1 MTKTGIMLCLQK
13 TLFTVF
19 FRLVIVIFAKR
30 KRMNY
35 IDLLIAI
42 PLVWGAFVGFKNGLI
57 IEVASLAALLLGI
70 LGAIHF
76 SDFTANFLVAN
87 LNITTQYINLIAFA
101 ITFVGIVILVH
112 LLAKMIDKLVKAVAL
127 GFVNRLLGMV
137 FGLIKYAFL
146 ISIILVI
153 INAINRNMTFI
164 SKGKIE
170 NSILYKPLSD
180 FAPSIFPYLDFQEI
194 KKDIKNFRDDK
205 SVPI

>member
-1 MTKTGIMLCLQK
+1 MPVTIITSLQL
-13 TLFTVF
+13 LFLF
-19 FRLVIVIFAKR
+19 K

-35 IDLLIAI
+35 IDLIIAI
-42 PLVWGAFVGFKNGLI
+42 PLVWGVFVGFKNGLI

-70 LGAIHF
+70 YGAIHF
-76 SDFTANFLVAN
+76 SDLTANFLVAN

-101 ITFVGIVILVH
+101 VTFVGIVIVVH

-153 INAINRNMTFI
+153 INAINRNLNFLSDEKTE
-164 SKGKIE
+164 S
-170 NSILYKPLSD
+170 SLLYKPLSN
-180 FAPSIFPYLDFQEI
+180 FAPTIFPYLNFEKIREDIEEFRKDEEI
-194 KKDIKNFRDDK
+194 VI
-205 SVPI
+205 

>member
-1 MTKTGIMLCLQK
+1 MTKIRIMLCLQK

-76 SDFTANFLVAN
+76 SDLTANFLVAN

-164 SKGKIE
+164 S
-170 NSILYKPLSD
+170 LYKPLST
-180 FAPSIFPYLDFQEI
+180 FAPGIFPYLDFQEI
-194 KKDIKNFRDDK
+194 KKDIKDFKDDK
-205 SVPI
+205 SIPI